1 MNKESHTIKPSR
13 IIQRFLASEYL
24 TPPSYYEHIQNNII
38 YLDKNENPFTPPLG
52 DLASLNLLS
61 FVKNYPD
68 PSANTFLKLL
78 SEKINVPI
86 SFLVAG
92 SGSDELLDLIIRIF
106 SSSRNA
112 VLSVSPS
119 FSMYK
124 FYAKING
131 AKYLSVPLK
140 LQLNEVMGI
149 AQYDLDQQKFMQM
162 AKSSKIIILARPNNP
177 DGMLLPLDFIK
188 KILELKKLV
197 IIDEAYIDF
206 SNESSLKDLTKSY
219 NNLIILRSF
228 SKSHSLA
235 GLRLGYIITNPS
247 IKKIVTRVKGPYSV
261 NNLALFYG
269 SLLLNTQEEVLA
281 NINKIKSIR
290 EEFYKDL
297 LKLRGKSKAFYF
309 HPSEANFILLRF
321 QSAEIAKSL
330 YQYFLNNQ
338 IKVRN
343 FEAGL
348 PNCLRISI
356 GTGVHMKKVIE
367 IIKLYFEVN

>member
-1 MNKESHTIKPSR
+1 
-13 IIQRFLASEYL
+13 
-24 TPPSYYEHIQNNII
+24 
-38 YLDKNENPFTPPLG
+38 
-52 DLASLNLLS
+52 
-61 FVKNYPD
+61 
-68 PSANTFLKLL
+68 
-78 SEKINVPI
+78 
-86 SFLVAG
+86 
-92 SGSDELLDLIIRIF
+92 
-106 SSSRNA
+106 
-112 VLSVSPS
+112 
-119 FSMYK
+119 
-124 FYAKING
+124 
-131 AKYLSVPLK
+131 
-140 LQLNEVMGI
+140 
-149 AQYDLDQQKFMQM
+149 
-162 AKSSKIIILARPNNP
+162 
-177 DGMLLPLDFIK
+177 
-188 KILELKKLV
+188 
-197 IIDEAYIDF
+197 
-206 SNESSLKDLTKSY
+206 
-219 NNLIILRSF
+219 
-228 SKSHSLA
+228 KSHSLA